1 MSAALAWLKKRWK
14 LTIGFIATTA
24 ALVMFYFRLYTQKN
38 VLKKA
43 NEAHKAETETNDKA
57 REDLVEGLDNIRVKS
72 IEDIRKVNHRAEEK
86 KKKLEQEK
94 KDLIDETI
102 ESGDI
107 AKKLADSIGA
117 DFIETPKE

>member
-1 MSAALAWLKKRWK
+1 
-14 LTIGFIATTA
+14 
-24 ALVMFYFRLYTQKN
+24 
-38 VLKKA
+38 
-43 NEAHKAETETNDKA
+43 
-57 REDLVEGLDNIRVKS
+57 
-72 IEDIRKVNHRAEEK
+72 NHRAEEK
-86 KKKLEQEK
+86 KKKLEQKK

>member
-1 MSAALAWLKKRWK
+1 MFVLSWMKKRWK
-14 LTIGFIATTA
+14 IIAGFVGSIV
-24 ALVMFYFRLYTQKN
+24 ALMMFYLRSNSQKEI
-38 VLKKA
+38 LKKA
-43 NEAHKAETETNDKA
+43 NESHKAETEANDKA
-57 REDLVEGLDNIRVKS
+57 REDLIEGLGNIRVKS

-86 KKKLEQEK
+86 KKKLEQKK

>member
-1 MSAALAWLKKRWK
+1 MSVLTWIKKRWK
-14 LTIGFIATTA
+14 IAVGLIGSMIALIMVYLRSHA
-24 ALVMFYFRLYTQKN
+24 QKR

-43 NEAHKAETETNDKA
+43 NEAHKAETEVNDKA
-57 REDLVEGLDNIRVKS
+57 RKDLIEGLDKIKDES
-72 IEDIRKVNHRAEEK
+72 IDDLKKADRRAEEK

-94 KDLIDETI
+94 KDLIDATI